1 MNSPM
6 DEQVL
11 SQIERA
17 RQGKTLVFTNGVF
30 DVLHAG
36 HVHLLTAARE
46 MGDILVVGLNSDDS
60 VRRLDKCPDRPINT
74 LQDRATVVAALKPVD
89 FVLSFGEDTPIA
101 LIEKLRP
108 DIHVKG
114 GDYEIE
120 RLPETLVVR
129 SYGGKVAL
137 VPLLEGRSST
147 EVLRRL
153 QGQ

>member
-1 MNSPM
+1 M

-11 SQIERA
+11 GQIERA

-46 MGDILVVGLNSDDS
+46 MGDVLVVGLNSDDS
-60 VRRLDKCPDRPINT
+60 VRRLEKGPERPINT
-74 LQDRATVVAALKPVD
+74 LQDRATVVAALRPVD
-89 FVLSFGEDTPIA
+89 FVLSFDEDTPIA
-101 LIEKLRP
+101 LIERLRP
-108 DIHVKG
+108 DVHVKG
-114 GDYEIE
+114 GDYEVE
-120 RLPETLVVR
+120 LLPETLVVR
-129 SYGGKVAL
+129 SYGGRVAL

-153 QGQ
+153 QSP